1 MASDDQPAAPAN
13 NGPRRRFVPHNAV
26 RLSPAEAE
34 RQGRVTRIAIEA
46 LGAQAAILFLNSA
59 HDGLPDRPLPMATA
73 SEDGLQTVLTL
84 LVPATA

>member
-1 MASDDQPAAPAN
+1 MDKEDQAAPAAN

-46 LGAQAAILFLNSA
+46 LGAQAAILFLNST
-59 HDGLPDRPLPMATA
+59 HDGLPDRPLPLATA
-73 SEDGLQTVLTL
+73 SEEGLQAVLRRL
-84 LVPATA
+84 EAGPA